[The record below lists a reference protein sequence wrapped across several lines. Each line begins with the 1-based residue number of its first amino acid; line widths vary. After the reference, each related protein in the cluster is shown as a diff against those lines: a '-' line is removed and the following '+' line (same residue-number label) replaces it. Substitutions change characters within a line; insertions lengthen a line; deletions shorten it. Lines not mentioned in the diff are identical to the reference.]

1 MPREIE
7 LKWFR
12 KLKLA
17 TESTTTK
24 GTHVLIELRTKGYP
38 ASTKSRQTT
47 PHKINAMTWLLLNA
61 DIHDPIARKLPAI
74 NQLPI

>member
-38 ASTKSRQTT
+38 ASTKRKQ
-47 PHKINAMTWLLLNA
+47 A
-61 DIHDPIARKLPAI
+61 DDSAQNKCNDLAFAQRRHT
-74 NQLPI
+74 